1 MLYESK
7 TADKDCILGHIAY
20 YGQCSA
26 FMRVLAGNWRKLLVR
41 IENYKL
47 FLL

>member
-1 MLYESK
+1 MRVRLQIK
-7 TADKDCILGHIAY
+7 TAYWAILLIMANAS
-20 YGQCSA
+20 SA
-26 FMRVLAGNWRKLLVR
+26 FMRVLAGNWHKLLVR